1 LGGHAS
7 GVEAT
12 ARAGRALVLVLDG
25 LRSAENVGNLFRT
38 AEVRAAGWTLL
49 HSLFCNFARFQLLVN
64 FVSSNQSSRPPGAAW

>member
-38 AEVRAAGWTLL
+38 AEVRAAVWTC
-49 HSLFCNFARFQLLVN
+49 HSLFCNSARFSIIFN
-64 FVSSNQSSRPPGAAW
+64 HFCSYQSSRPPGAAW